1 MEEQKEPRFY
11 NVEQLSNILGISRSK
26 NYELV
31 SSPDCPFVALKIG
44 KRVCIPANSFYKW
57 YESLVQDTIQKKK
70 IQPKRN
76 NGKENFT
83 LSLPFALIPI
93 FLFAY

>member
-26 NYELV
+26 TYELV

-57 YESLVQDTIQKKK
+57 YESLVQDINTEKKYNRIIFK
-70 IQPKRN
+70 TPV
-76 NGKENFT
+76 
-83 LSLPFALIPI
+83 LSMI
-93 FLFAY
+93 FMMEK

>member
-26 NYELV
+26 TYELV
-31 SSPDCPFVALKIG
+31 SSPACPFVALKIG

-57 YESLVQDTIQKKK
+57 YESLVQDTKTE
-70 IQPKRN
+70 
-76 NGKENFT
+76 KEDT
-83 LSLPFALIPI
+83 TE
-93 FLFAY
+93 

>member
-11 NVEQLSNILGISRSK
+11 NVEQLSNILGTSRS
-26 NYELV
+26 NTYELV

-57 YESLVQDTIQKKK
+57 YESLVQDT
-70 IQPKRN
+70 N
-76 NGKENFT
+76 TEKEDT
-83 LSLPFALIPI
+83 TE
-93 FLFAY
+93 

>member
-26 NYELV
+26 TYELV

-44 KRVCIPANSFYKW
+44 KRVCIPANSFYNW
-57 YESLVQDTIQKKK
+57 YESLVQDT
-70 IQPKRN
+70 N
-76 NGKENFT
+76 TEKEDTT
-83 LSLPFALIPI
+83 LLSIW
-93 FLFAY
+93 